1 MKKLLTTTVIAGLV
15 GVCALMFS
23 CGTSPKELN
32 QELVQVQ
39 QHMKDG
45 TITRFEDA
53 KGQLDSLKSL
63 CETRIS
69 EIEFDTDEEKIK
81 EKENLQTVIARINET
96 TENLVKEKDYY
107 EGIFSGEKTT
117 YQSLQAAST
126 YFSMFPEG
134 FFHRK
139 AKLEFNQVFGQFVDG
154 VSNNLVT
161 LTKGLSEEN
170 TESSLFQLIS
180 YTEEQTEQPERSSFT
195 EEQIDQAT
203 ERLHTVR
210 DNMQGILSS
219 FPADFVSK
227 NGNSLQ
233 GMKQQFEEFENK
245 AGEIRKAREAFIREV
260 IEKEIKSG
268 YWETRAHGEI
278 EAHILRERGGYFS
291 SCDAAYLNNR
301 ITKAEEDQI
310 VVTSTK
316 ATVKLHYNVNSYC
329 ANNAKSKYYDA
340 SFTLVIPVIKRE
352 FGSGYFENR
361 NIRQTE

>member
-1 MKKLLTTTVIAGLV
+1 MKRLLTTAAIVV
-15 GVCALMFS
+15 FCAFLFN

-53 KGQLDSLKSL
+53 KQQLDSLKSL
-63 CETRIS
+63 CESHIS
-69 EIEFDTDEEKIK
+69 EIEFETDAEKIK
-81 EKENLQTVIARINET
+81 EKENLQTIIARINKA
-96 TENLVKEKDYY
+96 TEDLVKEKDYY
-107 EGIFSGEKTT
+107 ESIFSGEKTT

-126 YFSMFPEG
+126 YFSMYPEG
-134 FFHRK
+134 FFHKK
-139 AKLEFNQVFGQFVDG
+139 AKLDFNQTFGEFVDG

-161 LTKGLSEEN
+161 LTNGLSEDN

-180 YTEEQTEQPERSSFT
+180 YTEEQTEQPERSSFS
-195 EEQIDQAT
+195 EEQIDIAT

-219 FPADFVSK
+219 FPADFVSRK
-227 NGNSLQ
+227 GNSLQ

-245 AGEIRKAREAFIREV
+245 AGGIRKAREAFIREAL
-260 IEKEIKSG
+260 EQ
-268 YWETRAHGEI
+268 EI
-278 EAHILRERGGYFS
+278 ESGAWDVKARAEIGDYIYRERAMGIS
-291 SCDAAYLNNR
+291 TCDGAYLSNT
-301 ITKAEEDQI
+301 ITKAEEDKLT
-310 VVTSTK
+310 VTSSK
-316 ATVKLHYNVNSYC
+316 AIIQLHYNVNSYC
-329 ANNAKSKYYDA
+329 GNNAKSKYYDA

-361 NIRQTE
+361 NIRRTE